1 LSKAP
6 VSRWNCPT
14 CIKPTKTPFCPTCG
28 EQALRARDMTLRV
41 LFDQLVEA
49 FTNIDSRLIR
59 SFRYLLGRPGF
70 LTAAFLKGQRKAY
83 LGPVSLFLI
92 CNVFFFATESL
103 TNTAVFSTSLAQHLD
118 FQPWDA
124 LAQKLVAHRLEAK
137 QATLA
142 NYAPVFDQAVAP
154 KARSLI
160 ILMALVFSLVP
171 VLLFMRSRRP
181 LVAHVVFSLHLYAFL
196 LLLLSVGTTI
206 SAMGRWS
213 GFNLQ
218 TGPGDTVLSIALLLA
233 SGVYLYFA
241 TRTVYGEWGIS
252 RVLKSTVMTV
262 MVGNVVLGYR
272 FALFII
278 TLYST

>member
-1 LSKAP
+1 LSKLQ
-6 VSRWNCPT
+6 VSRWSCPT
-14 CIKPTKTPFCPTCG
+14 CNKLTKTPFCATCG
-28 EQALRARDMTLRV
+28 EQALRTRDLTLRA
-41 LFDQLVEA
+41 LLDQLFEA
-49 FTNIDSRLIR
+49 FTNIDGRLIR
-59 SFRYLLGRPGF
+59 SFRYLVGRPGV
-70 LTAAFLKGQRKAY
+70 LTDAYLKGQRKPY
-83 LGPVSLFLI
+83 LGPVALFLI
-92 CNVFFFATESL
+92 CNALFFATEVL
-103 TNTAVFSTSLAQHLD
+103 TGGHVFTTPLENHLQEQDWSEIAQTLVTRRLA
-118 FQPWDA
+118 
-124 LAQKLVAHRLEAK
+124 AK
-137 QATLA
+137 QVTLA
-142 NYAPVFDQAVAP
+142 NYTPVFDEAVAP

-171 VLLFMRSRRP
+171 VMLFMRSRRP

-206 SAMGRWS
+206 SAIGRWS
-213 GFNLQ
+213 GVNLE

-241 TRTVYGEWGIS
+241 TRTVYGERGIS
-252 RVLKSTVMTV
+252 RALKTIVMTV